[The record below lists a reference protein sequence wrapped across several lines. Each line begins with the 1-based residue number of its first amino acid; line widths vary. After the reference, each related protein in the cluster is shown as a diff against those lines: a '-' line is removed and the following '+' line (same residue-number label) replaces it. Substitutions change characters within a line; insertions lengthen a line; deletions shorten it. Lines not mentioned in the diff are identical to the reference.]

1 MPRYFGADF
10 AAFLFSRRKQMNS
23 LLELIRGIVRPTLAI
38 SAWLA
43 TIAFL
48 VMGVSI
54 PDAWWST
61 VATLTTFY
69 FVQRHEEKRNQH

>member
-1 MPRYFGADF
+1 M
-10 AAFLFSRRKQMNS
+10 KNT
-23 LLELIRGIVRPTLAI
+23 LELIRSIVRPTLAV

-48 VMGVSI
+48 ATGTPLS
-54 PDAWWST
+54 DAWWSI

-69 FVQRHEEKRNQH
+69 FVQRHEEKRPRR

>member
-1 MPRYFGADF
+1 MKVKG
-10 AAFLFSRRKQMNS
+10 

-48 VMGVSI
+48 SRGIPI
-54 PDAWWST
+54 PDAWWSI
-61 VATLTTFY
+61 VAALTTFY
-69 FVQRHEEKRNQH
+69 FVQRHEEKRNQQ